1 MFKANWNVSV
11 RVQDWKSKNHPGYT
25 YRITDKNQVFS
36 NYYFQATNPKAMSR
50 NLLTISLLL
59 FVPGFLVAKNRESLI
74 NGIKAPMF
82 HAPDDVSYLGINNFQ
97 YRLNSD
103 LPNSEHVGF
112 STNSDACHFSSRRCL
127 SNSDRFGL
135 EKGPW
140 RRGPSNDVMNIVSVM
155 VGTSRQL
162 FGISHERLYSPNF
175 GLEASLRILGI
186 AFGIAAGANVYLP
199 AIEPGKLAF
208 RAGLNYGMMAYL
220 FGYEENFAQIPIG
233 ITYLTRNNL
242 VLGVDAGPLWTNQ
255 GGIKLGLSVKIG
267 KAF

>member
-1 MFKANWNVSV
+1 
-11 RVQDWKSKNHPGYT
+11 
-25 YRITDKNQVFS
+25 
-36 NYYFQATNPKAMSR
+36 MSR
-50 NLLTISLLL
+50 NLLTTFLFL

-74 NGIKAPMF
+74 NGIKSPLY
-82 HAPDDVSYLGINNFQ
+82 HAPEDVSYLGTNNFQ

-140 RRGPSNDVMNIVSVM
+140 RRGPSNDVTHIVSVM
-155 VGTSRQL
+155 VGNSRQI
-162 FGISHERLYSPNF
+162 FGISYEQLYSPNF
-175 GLEASLRILGI
+175 GLEGSIRILGI
-186 AFGIAAGANVYLP
+186 AFGIAVGANVYLP

-208 RAGLNYGMMAYL
+208 RAGLNYGRMAYL
-220 FGYEENFAQIPIG
+220 FGYEEIFVHIPIG
-233 ITYLTRNNL
+233 ITYLTQNNF
-242 VLGVDAGPLWTNQ
+242 VLGVDAGPLWTKYD
-255 GGIKLGLSVKIG
+255 GIKLGLSVKIG